1 MNSSYTSQKLKTF
14 VSKNFKDS
22 FKEVTPKQLGY
33 IFLSKSSEYPNE
45 NLVTNLIDTVEQ
57 EKEIWDN
64 MLLAKKVIPKD
75 VELVIPRYNWTANT
89 RYKQYDDSVPLE
101 DLLTESMDG
110 DEVVYPM
117 YVINLDGDV
126 YKCLCNNVNQKSQV
140 EPVGNFT
147 ENDGFVQTETGSG
160 TCYLWKYMY
169 NVRRSNKF
177 LTDEWMPVPFIQAN
191 TDFTSYNYN
200 SKSSIEGTLNKILVT
215 NEGQNYYHLTMN
227 VEHFSAGTTELLITD
242 VDGNTA
248 VDLLDLLAAEKVN
261 VNMAVSGT
269 GIFENQT
276 YIVSIDE
283 SKPKTLILSEPT
295 ISSGGG
301 NSSVNLI
308 NVLTR
313 VVIEGDGTETITSV
327 RLSTSNTV
335 QKIDVLNAGIN
346 YTQANVIIYGS
357 GTGATARAILPPKF
371 GHSYNPAVELGA
383 SNVMIVS
390 RVGETDATENKV
402 IPTDINFRQYGLLVN
417 PYKYNDNVP
426 MNENNSIDVISQTLD
441 LTLLATSFFNTNEM
455 VYQGSINNPT
465 FIGYVVQQ
473 ESNIVKLNNI
483 YKEPTVGSLLIGT
496 QSGSKNTVISIKNPD
511 LKPYSGD
518 IIFARN
524 ILKVQR
530 SLAQAEEVKLVFQF

>member
-22 FKEVTPKQLGY
+22 FKEVSPKKIGY

-45 NLVTNLIDTVEQ
+45 NLVTNLVDTVEQ

-75 VELVIPRYNWTANT
+75 IELVIPRYNWTANT

-126 YKCLCNNVNQKSQV
+126 YKCLCNNVNQRSQV

-147 ENDGFVQTETGSG
+147 ENDGFIQTETGEG

-169 NVRRSNKF
+169 NIRRSNKF
-177 LTDEWMPVPFIQAN
+177 FTDEWMPVPYIQSN
-191 TDFTSYNYN
+191 TDFTAYNY
-200 SKSSIEGTLNKILVT
+200 SASSTIEGSLNKILVVNNGENYFHTTLNVEPFVAGT
-215 NEGQNYYHLTMN
+215 NELSIIDDIDLT
-227 VEHFSAGTTELLITD
+227 VSDTI
-242 VDGNTA
+242 
-248 VDLLDLLAAEKVN
+248 KVN
-261 VNMAVSGT
+261 MLISGN
-269 GIFENQT
+269 GIFENRT
-276 YIVSIDE
+276 YITTIDPE
-283 SKPKTLILSEPT
+283 KPKTLILSEPT

-301 NSSVNLI
+301 TSELNRIS
-308 NVLTR
+308 VLTR
-313 VVIEGDGTETITSV
+313 VLIEGDGSETITSV
-327 RLSTSNTV
+327 RLSANNEV
-335 QKIDVLNAGIN
+335 DKIDVVNAGIG
-346 YTQANVIIYGS
+346 YTRANVTIFGS

-390 RVGETDATENKV
+390 RIGETDATENEV

-417 PYKYNDNVP
+417 PYKYVDNVP
-426 MNENNSIDVISQTLD
+426 MDENNSIDVISQTLD
-441 LTLLATSFFNTNEM
+441 LTLLSFSIFNIGEM
-455 VYQGSINNPT
+455 VYQGPVNNPT
-465 FIGYVVQQ
+465 FVGYVVFQD
-473 ESNIVKLNNI
+473 SNVVKLNNI
-483 YKEPTVGSLLIGT
+483 YKEPAVGSLLIGT
-496 QSGSKNTVISIKNPD
+496 QSGSKNPVVSIKNPD
-511 LKPYSGD
+511 LKKYAGD

-530 SLAQAEEVKLVFQF
+530 SLAQAEEIKLVFQF